1 MNNKIVYFLILCFV
15 VMSIILFSKKH
26 QKRVDPVV
34 ELSSLKLKDLN
45 DNIIDLKT
53 YYGKPTIINFWA
65 TWCGPCREEFPNFE
79 NTYKEFRSSINF
91 IMVSAEPLNK
101 IIKYKTN
108 NNYTLPFAQV
118 QKQLNALG
126 IFSIPIT
133 FIYSAEGK
141 ILATITTGLSE
152 KQLLKIINETLKIS
166 ITN

>member
-126 IFSIPIT
+126 ISSIPIT

-152 KQLLKIINETLKIS
+152 KQLLKIINEKLKIS

>member
-1 MNNKIVYFLILCFV
+1 MNNKIVYFIILCFV
-15 VMSIILFSKKH
+15 VISIIFFSKKH
-26 QKRVDPVV
+26 QKKADPVI
-34 ELSSLKLKDLN
+34 ELSSLELKDLN
-45 DNIIDLKT
+45 DNLIDLKT

-79 NTYKEFRSSINF
+79 NTYKKFSSNINF
-91 IMVSAEPLNK
+91 IMVSAEPLDK
-101 IIKYKTN
+101 IIQFKTN
-108 NNYTLPFAQV
+108 NNYTLPFAQA

-126 IFSIPIT
+126 IASIPIT

-152 KQLLKIINETLKIS
+152 EQLLKIISETLKIS